1 MGRDKALIK
10 VDGKTLLERAVE
22 FCSSFCDEVLI
33 SSDSESH
40 RTEGTRTIPDEFKDC
55 GPIGGIYSCLKQS
68 SNEWN
73 FVLSVDS
80 PLVVKEFVNYLIGE
94 TTGFDAVV
102 PIYDGKKEPLIALYN
117 RRSVP
122 QFENQI
128 KTGNYK
134 LYFLLQ
140 KLNTHFVESSEW
152 LKKYPNL
159 FQNLN
164 YPKDL
169 PPH

>member
-1 MGRDKALIK
+1 MGRDKALIELES
-10 VDGKTLLERAVE
+10 KTLLQRAVD

-40 RTEGTRTIPDEFKDC
+40 QAGGKRTIPDEFKDC
-55 GPIGGIYSCLKQS
+55 GPMGGIYSCLKQS
-68 SNEWN
+68 SNEWA
-73 FVLSVDS
+73 FVLSVDA
-80 PLVVKEFVNYLIGE
+80 PLVTKNFTEFLLSQ
-94 TTGFDAVV
+94 TMDFDAVV
-102 PIYDGKKEPLIALYN
+102 PVHNGKKEPLIALYN
-117 RRSVP
+117 RSTVP

-140 KLNTHFVESSEW
+140 KLKTHFVESSEW

-164 YPKDL
+164 YPGDL
-169 PPH
+169 ENF